1 MSRYYICFVPE
12 CLAPETPRQIG
23 VFAGN
28 KLAFFCMS
36 SALACM
42 PPNNPAIG
50 YGTAVTCFGAVSG
63 STSAA
68 LAIAVYNIARQ
79 NGCLSR
85 EVEIDDSFPSE
96 FDKGMLL
103 GFAGNSCCATTFSVA
118 DSFSGGT
125 GIIGMFAG
133 GIFFTSCLPLLK
145 HIFGSATAE
154 GLPLIDANG
163 MLVVIGRP
171 LTEQE
176 TQTEQQPPQQQ
187 TMQTEQQPTQQPEM
201 QTEQQPPQQ
210 PEIQRIPNNSISS
223 HQLETSQSISRRC

>member
-1 MSRYYICFVPE
+1 MSCYYICFVPTSSVRK
-12 CLAPETPRQIG
+12 CLAPESFVPENPYEIG
-23 VFAGN
+23 TLTGDIW
-28 KLAFFCMS
+28 AFSCMS

-42 PPNNPAIG
+42 PNNPAIG

-68 LAIAVYNIARQ
+68 LIIAAYNIARR

-85 EVEIDDSFPSE
+85 EVEIDSFPSE
-96 FDKGMLL
+96 FHKGMLL

-145 HIFGSATAE
+145 HIFGSATAQ
-154 GLPLIDANG
+154 GLPLEEIDANG
-163 MLVVIGRP
+163 SLVVIGRP
-171 LTEQE
+171 LPEQE
-176 TQTEQQPPQQQ
+176 IQTEQQPPQQQ
-187 TMQTEQQPTQQPEM
+187 TMQT
-201 QTEQQPPQQ
+201 QQPPQQ
-210 PEIQRIPNNSISS
+210 PEIPNSSISS
-223 HQLETSQSISRRC
+223 QQLKESSSSLQC

>member
-12 CLAPETPRQIG
+12 CLVPETRRQIG
-23 VFAGN
+23 AFAGN
-28 KLAFFCMS
+28 TWAISCMS
-36 SALACM
+36 SAFACM
-42 PPNNPAIG
+42 PNSPAIG

-68 LAIAVYNIARQ
+68 LAIAAYNIARQ

-85 EVEIDDSFPSE
+85 EVEINDSFPSE

-145 HIFGSATAE
+145 LIFGSATE
-154 GLPLIDANG
+154 QGLPLEEIDANG

-171 LTEQE
+171 LPEQE
-176 TQTEQQPPQQQ
+176 IQTQQQPH
-187 TMQTEQQPTQQPEM
+187 
-201 QTEQQPPQQ
+201 
-210 PEIQRIPNNSISS
+210 QRTNT
-223 HQLETSQSISRRC
+223 HRGTRA

>member
-12 CLAPETPRQIG
+12 CLVPENPYEIG

-28 KLAFFCMS
+28 KWAISCMS
-36 SALACM
+36 SAFACM
-42 PPNNPAIG
+42 PNSPAIG

-68 LAIAVYNIARQ
+68 LAIAAYNIARQ

-96 FDKGMLL
+96 FHKGMFL

-118 DSFSGGT
+118 DSLSGGT

-145 HIFGSATAE
+145 HIFGSATAQ

-171 LTEQE
+171 LPEQE
-176 TQTEQQPPQQQ
+176 IQTQQPPQQ
-187 TMQTEQQPTQQPEM
+187 TM

-210 PEIQRIPNNSISS
+210 PEIQTQQQPPQQPDIPNSSISS
-223 HQLETSQSISRRC
+223 QQLETSPSVVVNAEL

>member
-12 CLAPETPRQIG
+12 HPCELG

-28 KLAFFCMS
+28 KWAIFCMS
-36 SALACM
+36 SAFACM
-42 PPNNPAIG
+42 PNSPAIG

-85 EVEIDDSFPSE
+85 EVEIDNSFPSE

-145 HIFGSATAE
+145 HIFGSATVQR
-154 GLPLIDANG
+154 LPLEINVNG
-163 MLVVIGRP
+163 SLLVIGRP
-171 LTEQE
+171 LSEQQE
-176 TQTEQQPPQQQ
+176 IQTEQPH
-187 TMQTEQQPTQQPEM
+187 QQPEI
-201 QTEQQPPQQ
+201 QTQQQPPQQ
-210 PEIQRIPNNSISS
+210 PEIQTQQQPPQQPDIPNSSISS
-223 HQLETSQSISRRC
+223 QQLKESSSVVNARL